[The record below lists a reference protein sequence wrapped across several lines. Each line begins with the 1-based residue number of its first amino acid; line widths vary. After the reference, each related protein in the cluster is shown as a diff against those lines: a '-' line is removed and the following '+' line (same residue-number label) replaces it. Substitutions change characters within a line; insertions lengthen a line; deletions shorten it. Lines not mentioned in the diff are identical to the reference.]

1 MAIAIEKSARGQP
14 NCSAI
19 GIWNRPK
26 LARMPKPTSRMM
38 QLATSTGVI
47 SGALASVT
55 GRALRNREAD
65 AATPGGSRSNAN
77 AVVAAITAGD
87 GRAAATRVSP
97 SVAT

>member
-38 QLATSTGVI
+38 QLATRTGVRRRAW
-47 SGALASVT
+47 ALVIGGFLLGDRKLERSPPASK
-55 GRALRNREAD
+55 RFA
-65 AATPGGSRSNAN
+65 
-77 AVVAAITAGD
+77 
-87 GRAAATRVSP
+87 
-97 SVAT
+97 